1 MGDVGKKVSFSY
13 DRVVK
18 NPSANA
24 RWLIHDPRSGKPP
37 FLFDHINAG
46 FAVAA
51 TANQYD
57 LFFHIEAQR

>member
-24 RWLIHDPRSGKPP
+24 GKPP